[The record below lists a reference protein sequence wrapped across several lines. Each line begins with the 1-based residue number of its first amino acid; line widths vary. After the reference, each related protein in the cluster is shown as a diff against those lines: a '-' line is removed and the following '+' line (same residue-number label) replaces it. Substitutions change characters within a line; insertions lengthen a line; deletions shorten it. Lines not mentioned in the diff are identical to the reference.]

1 MSFSNFAKPYLAL
14 ILFTRHFDMIPEEL
28 QDIIDEADLKMDEAF
43 SFLKKEFSHIRAG
56 KANPALI
63 EGVKVEYYGSQSPL
77 QQLANITVPEPRMLM
92 VSPYDK
98 STLQDIEKAIMA
110 AGLGLNP
117 MNDGDFIRIPLPILT
132 EERRTELVKVARDK
146 AEQTRIS
153 IRNSRRDAND
163 EVKKTVEAESLPEDS
178 KFEAEDEVQ
187 KITDSN
193 IKKVDDYLSQKE
205 SEIMTV

>member
-1 MSFSNFAKPYLAL
+1 MV
-14 ILFTRHFDMIPEEL
+14 
-28 QDIIDEADLKMDEAF
+28 
-43 SFLKKEFSHIRAG
+43 
-56 KANPALI
+56 
-63 EGVKVEYYGSQSPL
+63 EGVKVEYYGSQTPL

-98 STLQDIEKAIMA
+98 SSLQDIEKAIMA

-146 AEQTRIS
+146 AEQARIS
-153 IRNSRRDAND
+153 IRNSRREAND
-163 EVKKTVEAESLPEDS
+163 EVKKAVEADSLPEDS

-187 KITDSN
+187 K
-193 IKKVDDYLSQKE
+193 LQ
-205 SEIMTV
+205 TVTSKSR

>member
-1 MSFSNFAKPYLAL
+1 
-14 ILFTRHFDMIPEEL
+14 MIPEEL
-28 QDIIDEADLKMDEAF
+28 QDIIDEADLKMEEAF
-43 SFLKKEFSHIRAG
+43 LFLKKEFSHIRAG
-56 KANPALI
+56 KANPALV
-63 EGVKVEYYGSQSPL
+63 EGVKVEYYGSQTPL

-98 STLQDIEKAIMA
+98 SVLVDIEKAIMS

-132 EERRTELVKVARDK
+132 EERRTELVKVAKDK
-146 AEQTRIS
+146 AEQARIS
-153 IRNSRRDAND
+153 IRNTRRDAND
-163 EVKKTVEAESLPEDS
+163 EVKKAVEADSLPEDS
-178 KFEAEDEVQ
+178 KFEAEEEVQ
-187 KITDSN
+187 NITDTN

>member
-1 MSFSNFAKPYLAL
+1 
-14 ILFTRHFDMIPEEL
+14 MIAEEL
-28 QDIIDEADLKMDEAF
+28 QDIIDEADLKMDDAVTY
-43 SFLKKEFSHIRAG
+43 LKNEFSHIRTG

-63 EGVKVEYYGSQSPL
+63 SGVKVEYYGSQTPL

-98 STLQDIEKAIMA
+98 SSLNDIEKAIMA

-117 MNDGDFIRIPLPILT
+117 MNDGDFIRTPLPILT
-132 EERRTELVKVARDK
+132 EERRKELVKVAKDK
-146 AEQTRIS
+146 AEQARVS

-163 EVKKTVEAESLPEDS
+163 HIKKAVEEHSLPEDS

-187 KITDSN
+187 TKTDGHTA
-193 IKKVDDYLSQKE
+193 KVDEILSQKE
-205 SEIMTV
+205 QEIMTV